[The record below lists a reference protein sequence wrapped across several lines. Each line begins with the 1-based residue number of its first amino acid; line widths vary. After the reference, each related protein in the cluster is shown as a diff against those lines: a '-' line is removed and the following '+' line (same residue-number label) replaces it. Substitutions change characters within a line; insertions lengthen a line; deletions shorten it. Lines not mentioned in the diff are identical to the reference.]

1 MLVTLLSSFILLF
14 PAPPYLGLGW
24 VPVAMLVYAFLGALQ
39 LYVHDPALRRRGRLA
54 RTRHKVSKTCAPE
67 YVPCARSNTRR
78 VARTGDMRL
87 HSWKLS
93 EN

>member
-54 RTRHKVSKTCAPE
+54 RTRHKVS
-67 YVPCARSNTRR
+67 PCEQDLRAC
-78 VARTGDMRL
+78 VRTM
-87 HSWKLS
+87 
-93 EN
+93 

>member
-1 MLVTLLSSFILLF
+1 M
-14 PAPPYLGLGW
+14 
-24 VPVAMLVYAFLGALQ
+24 AMLVYAFLGALQ